1 MPNCP
6 KCGADVDEK
15 MVFCPKCGA
24 PLQTQQP
31 VDWRER
37 RREIRNEWRERR
49 RQLRQQRWE
58 SEKGEGAGWER
69 PEKHEYFLIGPLVGG
84 LILIF
89 FGIILYLVLVGGVGA
104 EGLLASFLVAIGLII
119 VVGVIYGVLVA
130 GRRHPKT

>member
-24 PLQTQQP
+24 ALQTQQP
-31 VDWRER
+31 ADWRER

-49 RQLRQQRWE
+49 RQMKQQRHE
-58 SEKGEGAGWER
+58 NEKGEAAGWEKT
-69 PEKHEYFLIGPLVGG
+69 EKHEYFLIGPLIGG

-89 FGIILYLVLVGGVGA
+89 LGIALYLVLVGGAGA
-104 EGLLASFLVAIGLII
+104 EALWASFLVVVGLII
-119 VVGVIYGVLVA
+119 IVGAIYGVLVA
-130 GRRHPKT
+130 GRRHPKP